1 MSTAIPAIET
11 EYRGH
16 RFRSRRE
23 ARWAVFLDFAGITWE
38 YEPEGYV
45 LPDGV
50 RYLPDFLITLKNGDK
65 FWLEIKGKFP
75 DFGEISKCS
84 GLADVTGLPAF
95 LYFGDVALPAR
106 GLSRMTGTDEFFEEA
121 GGGVEWHNERGWVL
135 NGTYAWRWQMDLAP
149 TAFALRP
156 GKGLP
161 DDAKSN
167 FWWWTDCPVCG
178 SVCLKLGGQ
187 VGWCPQIPE
196 PTDGQLPPE
205 VRYPNFGH
213 ESRRLQ
219 DAYRAARSARFE
231 HGEAVVPAWRDKSVR
246 ITGTPMRLGGLS

>member
-1 MSTAIPAIET
+1 MTAAIPAIET
-11 EYRGH
+11 EYRGY

-23 ARWAVFLDFAGITWE
+23 ARWAVFLDVAGVTWE

-50 RYLPDFLITLKNGDK
+50 RYLPDFLITLKNGRK

-75 DFGEISKCS
+75 DFGEIAKCS

-95 LYFGDVALPAR
+95 LYFGDIAAPGP
-106 GLSRMTGTDEFFEEA
+106 GLSRTVSADEFYEAA
-121 GGGVEWHNERGWVL
+121 GGGYEWDNERGWSQ
-135 NGTYAWRWQMDLAP
+135 TASFAWEWEIGLAP
-149 TAFALRP
+149 TAFMFRP

-161 DDAKSN
+161 DDAKSGH
-167 FWWWTDCPVCG
+167 WWWTDCPVCD
-178 SVCLKLGGQ
+178 SVCLKLTGQ
-187 VGWCPQIPE
+187 VGWCPEIPE
-196 PTDGQLPPE
+196 PSGDELPPE

-219 DAYRAARSARFE
+219 DAYRAARAARFE

-246 ITGTPMRLGGLS
+246 ITGRPMRLGGLS